1 MDVYICTVI
10 RIGSIMMLSL
20 ILLVQAP
27 VQQLLKVYALVE
39 HYYEHKERNG
49 SMDIVEF
56 LTMHYA
62 KGDVKDADHDR
73 DMQLPFKH
81 PSSTSLIFTFFE
93 SRAITVEPVYMPL
106 VSGSTSLY
114 RCPFCLSQLLSAIWH
129 PPKAGVLFS

>member
-1 MDVYICTVI
+1 MLIFVPVI
-10 RIGSIMMLSL
+10 RIGSILMLSL

-39 HYYEHKERNG
+39 HYYEHKEQNG
-49 SMDIVEF
+49 NMDFIQF

-62 KGDVKDADHDR
+62 KGDVKDADHER

-93 SRAITVEPVYMPL
+93 SRDITVAPL
-106 VSGSTSLY
+106 FVPPVSGTTSLY
-114 RCPFCLSQLLSAIWH
+114 QCPFCLSRLLTAIWH
-129 PPKAGVLFS
+129 PPKHGVFFS